1 MSIPKALRPASMA
14 LLTTPGEENMI
25 TFRMLRACRGF
36 TLIEVL
42 AVMMILGILASIA
55 VPSYKQSV
63 IRARETI
70 LSEDL
75 YQMRRAIDAYYA
87 DRLTY
92 PETLENLVQDKYLYE
107 IPVDPFTRA
116 RDSWQVVAPE
126 ADDSGNIPPGS
137 VFDIHSG
144 SDLIGLDGRPYQEW

>member
-1 MSIPKALRPASMA
+1 MA
-14 LLTTPGEENMI
+14 LLTTPGENIMI
-25 TFRMLRACRGF
+25 PWRKLTSRRGF
-36 TLIEVL
+36 TLIEL
-42 AVMMILGILASIA
+42 LSVMTILGILAAIA

-92 PETLENLVQDKYLYE
+92 PEALENLVQDKYLYD

-116 RDSWQVVAPE
+116 QDSWLVVPPE
-126 ADDSGNIPPGS
+126 ADSEGRTAPGS
-137 VFDIHSG
+137 VFDVHSG

>member
-1 MSIPKALRPASMA
+1 MAPPTIP
-14 LLTTPGEENMI
+14 GDNIMI
-25 TFRMLRACRGF
+25 SLKKIISQRGF
-36 TLIEVL
+36 TLIELL

-63 IRARETI
+63 IKARETI

-92 PETLENLVQDKYLYE
+92 PDALENLVQDKYLYD

-116 RDSWQVVAPE
+116 RDSWQVIPPE
-126 ADDSGNIPPGS
+126 ADDEGRIAPGGI
-137 VFDIHSG
+137 FDVHSG
-144 SDLIGLDGRPYQEW
+144 SDLVGLDGRPYQEW

>member
-1 MSIPKALRPASMA
+1 MA
-14 LLTTPGEENMI
+14 LLITLGDKIMI
-25 TFRMLRACRGF
+25 SWQKFTSHRGF
-36 TLIEVL
+36 TLIELL

-63 IRARETI
+63 IKARETI

-92 PETLENLVQDKYLYE
+92 PDALENLVQDKYLYDL
-107 IPVDPFTRA
+107 PVDPFTRS
-116 RDSWQVVAPE
+116 RDTWQVVPPE
-126 ADDSGNIPPGS
+126 TDAEGRVPPGA
-137 VFDIHSG
+137 VFDVHSG
-144 SDLIGLDGRPYQEW
+144 SDLIGLDGRSYQEW

>member
-1 MSIPKALRPASMA
+1 MTSWQ
-14 LLTTPGEENMI
+14 
-25 TFRMLRACRGF
+25 RMNSQRGF
-36 TLIEVL
+36 TLIELL

-92 PETLENLVQDKYLYE
+92 PDALENLVENKYLYD
-107 IPVDPFTRA
+107 IPVDPFTREK
-116 RDSWQVVAPE
+116 DSWQIVPPE
-126 ADDSGNIPPGS
+126 ADESGNIPPGS

>member
-1 MSIPKALRPASMA
+1 
-14 LLTTPGEENMI
+14 
-25 TFRMLRACRGF
+25 
-36 TLIEVL
+36 
-42 AVMMILGILASIA
+42 MMIIGILASIA

-63 IRARETI
+63 IKARETI

-92 PETLENLVQDKYLYE
+92 PEALENLVQDKYLYD

-116 RDSWQVVAPE
+116 RDTWQTTPPE
-126 ADDSGNIPPGS
+126 ADSEGRIAPGS
-137 VFDIHSG
+137 VFDVHSG
-144 SDLIGLDGRPYQEW
+144 SDLVGLDGRSYQEW

>member
-1 MSIPKALRPASMA
+1 MA
-14 LLTTPGEENMI
+14 LFTIPGDKIMI
-25 TFRMLRACRGF
+25 FWRKFTSRRGF
-36 TLIEVL
+36 TLIELL
-42 AVMMILGILASIA
+42 AVMMILGILAAIA

-63 IRARETI
+63 IKARETI

-92 PETLENLVQDKYLYE
+92 PDALENLVQDKYLYD

-116 RDSWQVVAPE
+116 RDSWQVVPPE
-126 ADDSGNIPPGS
+126 ADAEGRMPPGA
-137 VFDIHSG
+137 VFDVHSG

>member
-1 MSIPKALRPASMA
+1 MA
-14 LLTTPGEENMI
+14 LFIIPGDNIMISLRKLTS
-25 TFRMLRACRGF
+25 RRGF
-36 TLIEVL
+36 TLIELL

-92 PETLENLVQDKYLYE
+92 PDALENLVQDKYLYD
-107 IPVDPFTRA
+107 IPVDPFTRV

-126 ADDSGNIPPGS
+126 ADDEGRIPPGA
-137 VFDIHSG
+137 VFDVHSG
-144 SDLIGLDGRPYQEW
+144 SDLVGLDGRPYQEW

>member
-1 MSIPKALRPASMA
+1 MA
-14 LLTTPGEENMI
+14 LLITPGDHTMI
-25 TFRMLRACRGF
+25 LWRKLTSRRGF
-36 TLIEVL
+36 TLIELL

-70 LSEDL
+70 LSENL

-92 PETLENLVQDKYLYE
+92 PDALENLVQDKYLYE
-107 IPVDPFTRA
+107 IPVDPFTRE
-116 RDSWQVVAPE
+116 RDSWQVVPPE
-126 ADDSGNIPPGS
+126 ADSEGRIAPGS
-137 VFDIHSG
+137 VFDVHSG

>member
-1 MSIPKALRPASMA
+1 MA
-14 LLTTPGEENMI
+14 LHIIPGDTIMTLWQKLTS
-25 TFRMLRACRGF
+25 RRGF
-36 TLIEVL
+36 TLIELL

-63 IRARETI
+63 IKARETI

-75 YQMRRAIDAYYA
+75 YQMRRAIDAYFA

-92 PETLENLVQDKYLYE
+92 PEALEDLVQDKYLYD

-116 RDSWQVVAPE
+116 RDTWQVVPPE
-126 ADDSGNIPPGS
+126 ADSEGRVAPGS
-137 VFDIHSG
+137 VYDVHSG

>member
-1 MSIPKALRPASMA
+1 MA
-14 LLTTPGEENMI
+14 LHIIPGDKIMTLMQKLTS
-25 TFRMLRACRGF
+25 RCGF
-36 TLIEVL
+36 TLIELL

-63 IRARETI
+63 IKARETI

-92 PETLENLVQDKYLYE
+92 PEALEDLVQDKYLYD

-116 RDSWQVVAPE
+116 RDTWQVVPPE
-126 ADDSGNIPPGS
+126 ADSEGRVAPGS
-137 VFDIHSG
+137 VYDVHSG

>member
-1 MSIPKALRPASMA
+1 MAHLTIP
-14 LLTTPGEENMI
+14 GDI
-25 TFRMLRACRGF
+25 TMTSWQRMNSQRGF
-36 TLIEVL
+36 TLIELL

-92 PETLENLVQDKYLYE
+92 PDALENLVENKYLYD
-107 IPVDPFTRA
+107 IPVDPFTREK
-116 RDSWQVVAPE
+116 DSWQIVPPE
-126 ADDSGNIPPGS
+126 ADESGNIPPGS

>member
-1 MSIPKALRPASMA
+1 MAPPTIP
-14 LLTTPGEENMI
+14 GDNIMI
-25 TFRMLRACRGF
+25 SWKKFISRRGF
-36 TLIEVL
+36 TLIELL

-63 IRARETI
+63 IKARETI

-92 PETLENLVQDKYLYE
+92 PEALENLVQDKYLYD
-107 IPVDPFTRA
+107 IPVDPFTRE
-116 RDSWQVVAPE
+116 RDSWQVIPPE
-126 ADDSGNIPPGS
+126 ADDEGRIAPGGI
-137 VFDIHSG
+137 FDVHSG
-144 SDLIGLDGRPYQEW
+144 SDLVGLDGRPYQEW

>member
-1 MSIPKALRPASMA
+1 MA
-14 LLTTPGEENMI
+14 LHITPGDPMI
-25 TFRMLRACRGF
+25 SWRKLTSRRGF
-36 TLIEVL
+36 TLIELL
-42 AVMMILGILASIA
+42 AVMMIIGILASIA

-63 IRARETI
+63 IKARETI

-92 PETLENLVQDKYLYE
+92 PDTLEDLVEDKYLYG

-116 RDSWQVVAPE
+116 RDTWQVVAPE
-126 ADDSGNIPPGS
+126 ADSEGRVPPGGI
-137 VFDIHSG
+137 FDVHSG

>member
-1 MSIPKALRPASMA
+1 MAPHIIPGDNIMTLFGKFTSR
-14 LLTTPGEENMI
+14 
-25 TFRMLRACRGF
+25 RGF
-36 TLIEVL
+36 TLIELL
-42 AVMMILGILASIA
+42 AVMTILGILAAIA

-63 IRARETI
+63 IKARETI

-92 PETLENLVQDKYLYE
+92 PAALEDLVKDKYLYD
-107 IPVDPFTRA
+107 IPVDPFTRE

-126 ADDSGNIPPGS
+126 ADSEGRVAPGG
-137 VFDIHSG
+137 VFDVHSG